1 MARVVI
7 LTGSPHYEGSSQKLA
22 DNNEVWDEEKKN
34 SYERKYPFIFF
45 KTALYDWKEIYNK
58 VIRKHK
64 K

>member
-1 MARVVI
+1 MVEN
-7 LTGSPHYEGSSQKLA
+7 GYQKKLKMHF
-22 DNNEVWDEEKKN
+22 NNEVWDEKKKN

-58 VIRKHK
+58 VIRKRK

>member
-1 MARVVI
+1 MSKEVKDAF
-7 LTGSPHYEGSSQKLA
+7 SQKLA
-22 DNNEVWDEEKKN
+22 DNNEVWDEKKKN

-58 VIRKHK
+58 VIRKRK

>member
-1 MARVVI
+1 MKTDPKKIIGVDMAF
-7 LTGSPHYEGSSQKLA
+7 SQKLA
-22 DNNEVWDEEKKN
+22 DNNEVWDEKKKN

-58 VIRKHK
+58 VIRKRK